1 MSLKRWITLW
11 ALLISAGLGA
21 RCYADTLTFTA
32 TMTGSQETPPN
43 ASTATGSAFVT
54 LNGNLLTVHETF
66 SGLIGGPANAAH
78 IHCCALPG
86 ASAPVVVPFPAFPPA
101 TSGTFDQTF
110 DLSTFAF
117 SGGLNE
123 TTFLAG
129 LTSGLAYV
137 NIHNAVFPSGEIRGQ
152 LVPTPEPASIVLLIT
167 GAVGLAGAARRRIRA

>member
-1 MSLKRWITLW
+1 
-11 ALLISAGLGA
+11 
-21 RCYADTLTFTA
+21 
-32 TMTGSQETPPN
+32 
-43 ASTATGSAFVT
+43 VT

-86 ASAPVVVPFPAFPPA
+86 VSAAVVVPFAAFPPA

-117 SGGLNE
+117 GGGLNE

-137 NIHNAVFPSGEIRGQ
+137 NIHNAVFPGGEIRGQ
-152 LVPTPEPASIVLLIT
+152 LIPTPEPAGIVLLVT
-167 GAVGLAGAARRRIRA
+167 GAVGLANAARRRMRA